1 MGPVGAIELG
11 GPWRAAPADEALRRA
26 FVLPAFDDDAW
37 EAVPVPGHW
46 RSVPAF
52 AALDGPL
59 LYRRR
64 FSPAVTYLLTTPIL
78 IALAYLFYGALATLL
93 PPSL

>member
-1 MGPVGAIELG
+1 MDLMHLG
-11 GPWRAAPADEALRRA
+11 GAWRAAPADDALRRSFA
-26 FVLPAFDDDAW
+26 DPGFDDDGW

-46 RSVPAF
+46 RSVAAF

-64 FSPAVTYLLTTPIL
+64 FSSPPPTP
-78 IALAYLFYGALATLL
+78 TR
-93 PPSL
+93 